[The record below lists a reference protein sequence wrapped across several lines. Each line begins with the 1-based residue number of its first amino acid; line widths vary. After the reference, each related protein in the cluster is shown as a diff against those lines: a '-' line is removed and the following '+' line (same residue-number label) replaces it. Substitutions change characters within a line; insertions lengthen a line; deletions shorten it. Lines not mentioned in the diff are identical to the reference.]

1 MLSPPSWIHHKGD
14 LSDSACS
21 LQIVLCRHWHYT
33 VTEAKHDSQ
42 YLEIYLT
49 DIDLFPLL
57 WQPSYLHWTLHD
69 SCVYCS
75 SDLDCA
81 DATTVTIIFTADSYP
96 SLSLTFSPSPPH
108 PPLNLTPL
116 SLSPSDAV
124 RQAPGRPLPR
134 AHPEGLFAI
143 PPGHQTRELQGREGD
158 LSARDYAILS
168 VCLSVCVCL
177 SFYLSVYLCVSVCAL
192 SRGLCV
198 YVCVVSDGVCVDV
211 FVFLTSPLPLF
222 SLSHTLTMCRFS
234 SSVSY
239 ST

>member
-1 MLSPPSWIHHKGD
+1 MTLAITAVVILIVQML
-14 LSDSACS
+14 
-21 LQIVLCRHWHYT
+21 
-33 VTEAKHDSQ
+33 
-42 YLEIYLT
+42 
-49 DIDLFPLL
+49 LL
-57 WQPSYLHWTLHD
+57 WQSFSQPTRTPLFPSPSHPLHLIPLSTSPLSPSHPVMLFDRHPEGPYLELIQK
-69 SCVYCS
+69 
-75 SDLDCA
+75 A
-81 DATTVTIIFTADSYP
+81 
-96 SLSLTFSPSPPH
+96 FSPSH
-108 PPLNLTPL
+108 PVIRHESYKGGKVIL
-116 SLSPSDAV
+116 V
-124 RQAPGRPLPR
+124 
-134 AHPEGLFAI
+134 PETM
-143 PPGHQTRELQGREGD
+143 P
-158 LSARDYAILS
+158 YCLS